1 MILRLVAA
9 VAEKHLK
16 WREKH
21 QRKVPGIQSASAA
34 SNAANHSKVM
44 IMSTRDLTTRS
55 TVRVVIK
62 KASLRL
68 RHRKS
73 TRIRPRFE
81 PRIPTMLVLDVTEL
95 CSPQNRWRSKAE
107 WVTESGSTMVNK
119 TGFDILIIKTNTFQP
134 TETDKEVYRQELLN
148 QPMIA
153 SLPRTVI
160 ISLSE

>member
-9 VAEKHLK
+9 VAEKLLK
-16 WREKH
+16 WREKY
-21 QRKVPGIQSASAA
+21 QRKVPGIQNAFAA
-34 SNAANHSKVM
+34 SNATNHSKVM

-55 TVRVVIK
+55 TVRVVIR

-73 TRIRPRFE
+73 TRTRPRFE
-81 PRIPTMLVLDVTEL
+81 PRIPTMLVLDVMEL

-107 WVTESGSTMVNK
+107 WVTESG
-119 TGFDILIIKTNTFQP
+119 QP